1 MFFLLLRRKTS
12 LYSMNIV
19 IIGGVAT
26 GLTAAY
32 SIRKNLPSSK
42 ITILERGEDI
52 SYGACGFPYYIEGL
66 IEKEEKLIAKDA
78 AEVLHDGFDLKLRH
92 EVIDVDFDRKEIT
105 VRNLSLEENL
115 KLSYDK
121 LVIATGANAKRLPFF
136 QGMKGVFPLNTLEDA
151 NHIKKY
157 IEEAKPGKAVIIG
170 GGNKGIELLETL
182 TLLAVDTQ
190 VVEFLPRIL
199 GRYDEEFSELLL
211 KELKGEGHKIHTS
224 EQVTGA
230 EASEKGFVKTVTTN
244 ERTYEADLVIESI
257 GLIPNTD
264 FLQGKGLRMEKG
276 AIVTDRYG
284 RTSIEDVY
292 AGGDCALIFDH
303 MSGQNTY
310 LPLGTNA
317 NKMGRLIGLSIAGKE
332 PAFKGVQG
340 SAMLK
345 VFEFEMAMTG
355 LTDQRAAELGLPFDS
370 VMVRTRNK
378 SGYYP
383 GGTEFFV
390 KVTFDRNTG
399 KILGGQ
405 VFGREGSA
413 MRIQALVA
421 SVHAGLTVGDLEYMD
436 FGYIPPLN
444 SVWDSLNIAGR
455 KAAEK
460 LEIRRRGATS

>member
-1 MFFLLLRRKTS
+1 MKTFHAGA

-32 SIRKNLPSSK
+32 SIRKNLPSAK
-42 ITILERGEDI
+42 VTILERGSDI

-66 IEKEEKLIAKDA
+66 IEKEEKLIAKNA
-78 AEVLHDGFDLKLRH
+78 AEVLQDGFDLKLRH
-92 EVIDVDFDRKEIT
+92 EAVDVDFHQKEVSVKDLRSNEM
-105 VRNLSLEENL
+105 VRIP
-115 KLSYDK
+115 YDK
-121 LVIATGANAKRLPFF
+121 LVIATGANAKRLPYFNR
-136 QGMKGVFPLNTLEDA
+136 MRGVFPLNTLEDA
-151 NHIKKY
+151 NHIKNY
-157 IEEAKPGKAVIIG
+157 IEEAKPGKALIIG

-182 TLLAVDTQ
+182 TLLAIDTQ

-199 GRYDEEFSELLL
+199 GRYDEEFSALLL
-211 KELKGEGHKIHTS
+211 KELKGEGHRIHTG
-224 EQVTGA
+224 EEVTSA
-230 EASEKGFVKTVTTN
+230 EANDKSFVKKVITSGD
-244 ERTYEADLVIESI
+244 TYEVDLVIESI
-257 GLIPNTD
+257 GLHPNTD
-264 FLQGKGLRMEKG
+264 FLQGKGLKMEKG

-284 RTSIEDVY
+284 RTSISDVY
-292 AGGDCALIFDH
+292 AGGDCALIYDH
-303 MSGQNTY
+303 LTKENVY

-332 PAFKGVQG
+332 PDFKGVQG

-345 VFEFEMAMTG
+345 VFEYEMAITG
-355 LTDQRAAELGLPFDS
+355 LTDQRAKELGLSFDS

-390 KVTFDRNTG
+390 KVTFDSTSG

-413 MRIQALVA
+413 LRIQALVA
-421 SVHAGLTVGDLEYMD
+421 CVYAGLSVHDLEYMD

-460 LEIRRRGATS
+460 LENNRRGVH